1 MNFQRWNGK
10 QLFIFAAFLWVVPQ
24 FVSELSSAH
33 AREQCQASTG
43 SIASMHGLASK
54 GAGPFRLAEMIQTK
68 DSVIYSTDPK
78 NSEYERRLREEREK
92 EKQSW
97 DMLKNMIIDGRQP
110 PRRFSDPRANDH
122 PH

>member
-1 MNFQRWNGK
+1 MNFQHWSGK
-10 QLFIFAAFLWVVPQ
+10 QLFIIAVFLWVVPQ
-24 FVSELSSAH
+24 FVGELSSAH
-33 AREQCQASTG
+33 AREQCQTSTG
-43 SIASMHGLASK
+43 SIAAMQGLASK

-78 NSEYERRLREEREK
+78 DSEYERRIQEEKEK

-110 PRRFSDPRANDH
+110 GRRFSDPRANDH
-122 PH
+122 PQ